1 MDVVILVLQNDLT
14 GMEHNVFVP
23 IAKGGPNAIEK
34 IGLAKKKIQKYEFNA
49 YYYVKGICL
58 KLSISEMVGWSDQ
71 LMLLYPEI

>member
-34 IGLAKKKIQKYEFNA
+34 IGLAKQIKNSKI
-49 YYYVKGICL
+49 
-58 KLSISEMVGWSDQ
+58 
-71 LMLLYPEI
+71 